1 MFFLRELAYSR
12 IDEILESGC
21 PCISHSESVSRLI
34 SLLYSTESYE
44 ALVTNRD
51 IARIVT
57 VRDIMRVMHPERSSV
72 SRIAFRP
79 PSLSLDTPIY
89 DVALKLVE
97 NRIGMLPITKDHSVE
112 GVVRQ
117 TRILEKMADCEDL
130 KDFLSED
137 LMVKDP
143 FKVYRDSSVGE
154 VRSLMLKRG
163 ISHTPVVDQEGKLRG
178 LVTAKDIVWNFFK
191 PRERVTVGERR
202 GEKPRIFK
210 MDIKRSNGHAS
221 ASRLAEDA
229 NSRCSP

>member
-1 MFFLRELAYSR
+1 
-12 IDEILESGC
+12 
-21 PCISHSESVSRLI
+21 
-34 SLLYSTESYE
+34 
-44 ALVTNRD
+44 
-51 IARIVT
+51 
-57 VRDIMRVMHPERSSV
+57 MRVMHPERSSL

-154 VRSLMLKRG
+154 VISLMLKRG